1 MEVKK
6 MEQELLKKL
15 SDSVVNMDEEGAVKY
30 SQQAVE
36 EQLDSYTA
44 IDKGLANGMERAGK
58 LFDEEEYFVPEL
70 IICSDA
76 MNAGISVLKPHLK
89 QDSVKKKHK
98 GVIGVIEGDT
108 HDIGK
113 NLVKIMLESSGF
125 DIIDLGR
132 DVPPSAFVH
141 RAVEE
146 DAKFI
151 LLSSLMTT
159 TMDNMEEVVRIL
171 RNSVIR
177 ERFKVVV
184 GGGPISQAF
193 ADRIGADGYA
203 KNANEAVRLCRSLV
217 AQEAVVREVSAAELA
232 AAEFAEQ
239 DRVAAGQ

>member
-1 MEVKK
+1 MSED
-6 MEQELLKKL
+6 LLKKL
-15 SDSVVNMDEEGAVKY
+15 ADVVVDMDEEGAVKY
-30 SQQAVE
+30 SNQAVE
-36 EQLDSYTA
+36 ENVDAYLA
-44 IDKGLANGMERAGK
+44 IDQGLAKGMERAGK

-76 MNAGISVLKPHLK
+76 MNAGIAVLKPHLK
-89 QDSVKKKHK
+89 QENLKEKHK

-125 DIIDLGR
+125 EIVDLGR
-132 DVPPSAFVH
+132 DVPPQTFVDK
-141 RAVEE
+141 AVDIGAEL
-146 DAKFI
+146 I

-171 RNSVIR
+171 VKQGIR
-177 ERFKVVV
+177 DKFKVAV

-203 KNANEAVRLCRSLV
+203 RNANDAVRLCGELLTG
-217 AQEAVVREVSAAELA
+217 VR
-232 AAEFAEQ
+232 
-239 DRVAAGQ
+239 